1 MQSHAGKDSSMEG
14 VKRRVVVTGLGLITP
29 LGTGIQ
35 KTWEGICK
43 GTSGVDRITSF
54 DASEYPSQVAGEVK
68 DFNPEDFI
76 ERKEVKKMDIFIQ
89 YALAAG
95 TMAVE
100 HAGLKISEE
109 NADRVGV
116 IVGAGIGGINSIE
129 RYHSVLLESGQR
141 RISPFF
147 IPMLIT
153 NLAAGQIS
161 MRFGARGPNSCVT
174 TACAAGTHAIGD
186 SFKIIQRGAADAM
199 IAGGSESAITP
210 LTIAGFANMKALS
223 THNEMPRQASRPFD
237 LERDGFVIAEG
248 AGIVVLEEL
257 ESARSR
263 GAHILAEI
271 IGYGLS
277 ADAYHM
283 TAPDPEGRGVI
294 NCMRMALKDAGLEPT
309 AIDYINAHGTSTP
322 YNDKHETAAIKKVF
336 GEHAYQMAVSSTKS
350 MTGHLLGA
358 AGGIEAAFC
367 TLALTEGVIPPTINY
382 ERPDPECDL
391 DYVPNHARHRE
402 LATVMSNS
410 FGFGGTNACIVL
422 HKYAP

>member
-1 MQSHAGKDSSMEG
+1 MEG
-14 VKRRVVVTGLGLITP
+14 VNRRVVVTGLGLITP

-43 GTSGVDRITSF
+43 GTSGVDRITTF
-54 DASEYPSQVAGEVK
+54 DASEYPSQIAGEVK

-76 ERKEVKKMDIFIQ
+76 ERKEVKKMDVFIQ

-223 THNEMPRQASRPFD
+223 TRNEMPRQASRPFD

-248 AGIVVLEEL
+248 AGIVILEEL

-263 GAHILAEI
+263 GAQILAEI
-271 IGYGLS
+271 VGYGLT

-336 GEHAYQMAVSSTKS
+336 GEHVRQLAVSSTKS

-367 TLALTEGVIPPTINY
+367 ALALTEGVIPPTINY

-402 LATVMSNS
+402 LTTVMSNS

-422 HKYAP
+422 HKYVP

>member
-1 MQSHAGKDSSMEG
+1 MEG
-14 VKRRVVVTGLGLITP
+14 MKRRVVVTGLGLITP

-43 GTSGVDRITSF
+43 GASGIDRITTF
-54 DASEYPSQVAGEVK
+54 DTSEFPVQIAGEVK

-76 ERKEVKKMDIFIQ
+76 ERKEIKKMDVFIQ
-89 YALAAG
+89 YALSAG
-95 TMAVE
+95 SMAIE
-100 HAGLKISEE
+100 DAGLKITEE

-116 IVGAGIGGINSIE
+116 IVGAGIGGIQTIE
-129 RYHSVLLESGQR
+129 RYHSVLLENGQR

-186 SFKIIQRGAADAM
+186 SFKIIQRGDADAM

-223 THNEMPRQASRPFD
+223 SRNDTPQKASRPFD
-237 LERDGFVIAEG
+237 VERDGFVIAEG

-257 ESARSR
+257 EVALARR
-263 GAHILAEI
+263 AKIYAEVT
-271 IGYGLS
+271 GYGMT

-283 TAPDPEGRGVI
+283 TAPDPEGRGVV
-294 NCMRMALKDAGLEPT
+294 NCMRVALRDAGIAPEAVT
-309 AIDYINAHGTSTP
+309 YINAHGTSTP
-322 YNDKHETAAIKKVF
+322 YNDKHETSAIKHLF
-336 GEHAYQMAVSSTKS
+336 GEHVHQLAVSSTKS

-358 AGGIEAAFC
+358 AGGVEAAFC
-367 TLALTEGVIPPTINY
+367 ALALSEGIIPPTINY
-382 ERPDPECDL
+382 EYPDPECDL
-391 DYVPNHARHRE
+391 DYVPNHARHIDLE
-402 LATVMSNS
+402 NVISNS

-422 HKYAP
+422 KKYIV

>member
-1 MQSHAGKDSSMEG
+1 MEG
-14 VKRRVVVTGLGLITP
+14 MKRRVVVTGLGLITP

-43 GTSGVDRITSF
+43 GASGIDRITTF
-54 DASEYPSQVAGEVK
+54 DTSEFPVQIAGEVK

-76 ERKEVKKMDIFIQ
+76 ERKEIKKMDVFIQ
-89 YALAAG
+89 YALSAG
-95 TMAVE
+95 SMAIE
-100 HAGLKISEE
+100 DAGLKITEE

-116 IVGAGIGGINSIE
+116 IVGAGIGGIHTIE
-129 RYHSVLLESGQR
+129 RYHSVLLENGQR

-186 SFKIIQRGAADAM
+186 SFKIIQRGDADAM

-223 THNEMPRQASRPFD
+223 SRNDTPQKASRPFD
-237 LERDGFVIAEG
+237 VERDGFVIAEG

-257 ESARSR
+257 EVALARR
-263 GAHILAEI
+263 AKIYAEVT
-271 IGYGLS
+271 GYGMT

-283 TAPDPEGRGVI
+283 TAPDPEGRGVV
-294 NCMRMALKDAGLEPT
+294 NCMRVALRDAGIAPE
-309 AIDYINAHGTSTP
+309 AVNYINAHGTSTP
-322 YNDKHETAAIKKVF
+322 YNDKHETNAIKHVF
-336 GEHAYQMAVSSTKS
+336 GEHVHQLAVSSTKS

-358 AGGIEAAFC
+358 AGGVEAAFC
-367 TLALTEGVIPPTINY
+367 ALALSEGIIPPTINY
-382 ERPDPECDL
+382 EHPDPECDL
-391 DYVPNHARHRE
+391 DYVPNHARHIDLE
-402 LATVMSNS
+402 NVISNS

-422 HKYAP
+422 KKYIA

>member
-1 MQSHAGKDSSMEG
+1 MEG
-14 VKRRVVVTGLGLITP
+14 MKRRVVVTGLGLITP

-43 GTSGVDRITSF
+43 GASGIDRITTF
-54 DASEYPSQVAGEVK
+54 DASEFPVQIAGEVK
-68 DFNPEDFI
+68 DFNAEDFI
-76 ERKEVKKMDIFIQ
+76 ERKEIKKMDVFIQ
-89 YALAAG
+89 YALSAG
-95 TMAVE
+95 SMAIE
-100 HAGLKISEE
+100 DAGLKITEE

-116 IVGAGIGGINSIE
+116 IVGAGIGGIQTIE
-129 RYHSVLLESGQR
+129 RYHSVLLENGQR

-186 SFKIIQRGAADAM
+186 SFKIIQRGDADAM

-223 THNEMPRQASRPFD
+223 SRNDSPQKASRPFD
-237 LERDGFVIAEG
+237 VERDGFVIAEG
-248 AGIVVLEEL
+248 AGIIVLEEL
-257 ESARSR
+257 EVALARR
-263 GAHILAEI
+263 AKIYAEV
-271 IGYGLS
+271 IGYGMT

-283 TAPDPEGRGVI
+283 TAPDPEGRGVV
-294 NCMRMALKDAGLEPT
+294 NCMRVALRDAGIAPE
-309 AIDYINAHGTSTP
+309 AVNYINAHGTSTP
-322 YNDKHETAAIKKVF
+322 YNDKHESSAIKYVF
-336 GEHAYQMAVSSTKS
+336 GEHVHQLTVSSTKS

-358 AGGIEAAFC
+358 AGGVEAAFC
-367 TLALTEGVIPPTINY
+367 ALALSEGIVPPTINY
-382 ERPDPECDL
+382 EHPDPECDL
-391 DYVPNHARHRE
+391 DYVPNHARHIDLE
-402 LATVMSNS
+402 NVISNS

-422 HKYAP
+422 KKYIA

>member
-1 MQSHAGKDSSMEG
+1 MEG

-29 LGTGIQ
+29 LGTGMH

-43 GTSGVDRITSF
+43 GTSGIDWISSF
-54 DASEYPSQVAGEVK
+54 DSSDYPVQIAGEVK

-76 ERKEVKKMDIFIQ
+76 ERKEIKKMDVFIQ
-89 YALAAG
+89 YALGAG

-100 HAGLKISEE
+100 HAGLKVSED

-116 IVGAGIGGINSIE
+116 IVGAGIGGINTME
-129 RYHSVLLESGQR
+129 RYHSILLESGQR

-147 IPMLIT
+147 IPMLIA
-153 NLAAGQIS
+153 NLAAGHIS

-186 SFKIIQRGAADAM
+186 AFKIIQRGDADAM

-223 THNEMPRQASRPFD
+223 TRNEAPQRASRPFD
-237 LERDGFVIAEG
+237 AERDGFVIAEG

-257 ESARSR
+257 ESALKR
-263 GAHILAEI
+263 GAKIYAEVV
-271 IGYGLS
+271 GYGLT

-283 TAPDPEGRGVI
+283 TAPDPEGRGVV
-294 NCMRMALKDAGLEPT
+294 NCMRMALRDAGLGPE
-309 AIDYINAHGTSTP
+309 AVDYINAHGTSTP
-322 YNDKHETAAIKKVF
+322 FNDKHETAAIKQVF
-336 GEHAYQMAVSSTKS
+336 GEHAYKLAVSSTKS

-358 AGGIEAAFC
+358 GGGVEAAVC
-367 TLALTEGVIPPTINY
+367 ALALTEGVIPPTTNY
-382 ERPDPECDL
+382 ESPDPECDL
-391 DYVPNHARHRE
+391 DYVPNHARHVE
-402 LATVMSNS
+402 LNTVLSNS

-422 HKYAP
+422 KKYVA

>member
-1 MQSHAGKDSSMEG
+1 MEG
-14 VKRRVVVTGLGLITP
+14 TKRRVVVTGLGLITP
-29 LGTGIQ
+29 LGTGMH

-43 GTSGVDRITSF
+43 GTSGIDWISSF
-54 DASEYPSQVAGEVK
+54 DSSEYPVQIAGEVK

-76 ERKEVKKMDIFIQ
+76 ERKEIKKMDVFIQ
-89 YALAAG
+89 YALGAG

-100 HAGLKISEE
+100 HAGLKVSED

-116 IVGAGIGGINSIE
+116 IVGAGIGGINTME
-129 RYHSVLLESGQR
+129 RYHSILLESGQR

-147 IPMLIT
+147 IPMLIA
-153 NLAAGQIS
+153 NLAAGHIS

-186 SFKIIQRGAADAM
+186 SFKIIQRGDADAM

-223 THNEMPRQASRPFD
+223 TRNEAPQRASRPFD
-237 LERDGFVIAEG
+237 AERDGFVIAEG

-257 ESARSR
+257 ESALKR
-263 GAHILAEI
+263 GAKIYAEI
-271 IGYGLS
+271 VGYGLT

-283 TAPDPEGRGVI
+283 TAPDPEGRGVV
-294 NCMRMALKDAGLEPT
+294 NCMRMALRDAGLGPE
-309 AIDYINAHGTSTP
+309 AVDYINAHGTSTP
-322 YNDKHETAAIKKVF
+322 FNDKHETAAIKRVF
-336 GEHAYQMAVSSTKS
+336 GEHAYKLAVSSTKS

-358 AGGIEAAFC
+358 GGGVEAAIC
-367 TLALTEGVIPPTINY
+367 ALALTEGVIPPTTNY
-382 ERPDPECDL
+382 ESPDSECDL
-391 DYVPNHARHRE
+391 DYVPNHARHVE
-402 LATVMSNS
+402 LTTVLSNS

-422 HKYAP
+422 KKYVA

>member
-1 MQSHAGKDSSMEG
+1 MEG

-29 LGTGIQ
+29 LGTGMH

-43 GTSGVDRITSF
+43 GTSGIDWISSF
-54 DASEYPSQVAGEVK
+54 DSSDYPVQIAGEVK

-76 ERKEVKKMDIFIQ
+76 ERKEIKKMDVFIQ
-89 YALAAG
+89 YALGAG

-100 HAGLKISEE
+100 HAGLKVSED

-116 IVGAGIGGINSIE
+116 IVGAGIGGINTME
-129 RYHSVLLESGQR
+129 RYHSILLESGQR

-147 IPMLIT
+147 IPMLIA
-153 NLAAGQIS
+153 NLAAGHIS

-186 SFKIIQRGAADAM
+186 SFKIIQRGDADAM

-223 THNEMPRQASRPFD
+223 TRNEAPQRASRPFD
-237 LERDGFVIAEG
+237 AERDGFVIAEG

-257 ESARSR
+257 ESALKR
-263 GAHILAEI
+263 GAKIYAEVV
-271 IGYGLS
+271 GYGLT

-283 TAPDPEGRGVI
+283 TAPDPEGRGVV
-294 NCMRMALKDAGLEPT
+294 NCMRMALRDAGLGPE
-309 AIDYINAHGTSTP
+309 AVDYINAHGTSTP
-322 YNDKHETAAIKKVF
+322 FNDKHETAAIKRVF
-336 GEHAYQMAVSSTKS
+336 GEHAYKLAVSSTKS

-358 AGGIEAAFC
+358 GGGVEAAVC
-367 TLALTEGVIPPTINY
+367 ALALTEGVIPPTTNY
-382 ERPDPECDL
+382 ESPDPECDL
-391 DYVPNHARHRE
+391 DYVPNHARHVE
-402 LATVMSNS
+402 LNTVLSNS

-422 HKYAP
+422 KKYVA

>member
-1 MQSHAGKDSSMEG
+1 MEG
-14 VKRRVVVTGLGLITP
+14 MKRRVVVTGLGLITP

-43 GTSGVDRITSF
+43 GASGIDRITTF
-54 DASEYPSQVAGEVK
+54 DTSESPVQIAGEVK
-68 DFNPEDFI
+68 DFNAEDFI
-76 ERKEVKKMDIFIQ
+76 ERKEIKKMDVFIQ
-89 YALAAG
+89 YALSAG
-95 TMAVE
+95 SMAIE
-100 HAGLKISEE
+100 DAGLKITEE

-116 IVGAGIGGINSIE
+116 IVGAGIGGIQTIE
-129 RYHSVLLESGQR
+129 RYHSVLLENGQR

-186 SFKIIQRGAADAM
+186 SFKIIQRGDADAM

-223 THNEMPRQASRPFD
+223 SRNDTPQKASRPFD
-237 LERDGFVIAEG
+237 VERDGFVIAEG

-257 ESARSR
+257 EVALARR
-263 GAHILAEI
+263 AKIYAEV
-271 IGYGLS
+271 IGYGMT

-283 TAPDPEGRGVI
+283 TAPDPEGRGVV
-294 NCMRMALKDAGLEPT
+294 NCMRVALRDAGIAPE
-309 AIDYINAHGTSTP
+309 AVNYINAHGTSTP
-322 YNDKHETAAIKKVF
+322 YNDKHETSAIKHVF
-336 GEHAYQMAVSSTKS
+336 GEHVHQLAVSSTKS

-358 AGGIEAAFC
+358 AGGVEAAFC
-367 TLALTEGVIPPTINY
+367 ALALSEGIIPPTINY
-382 ERPDPECDL
+382 EHPDPECDL
-391 DYVPNHARHRE
+391 DYVPNHARHIDLE
-402 LATVMSNS
+402 NVISNS

-422 HKYAP
+422 KKYIA

>member
-1 MQSHAGKDSSMEG
+1 MEG

-29 LGTGIQ
+29 LGTGMH

-43 GTSGVDRITSF
+43 GTSGIDWISSF
-54 DASEYPSQVAGEVK
+54 DSSDYPVQIAGEVK

-76 ERKEVKKMDIFIQ
+76 ERKEIKKMDVFIQ
-89 YALAAG
+89 YALGAG

-100 HAGLKISEE
+100 HAGLKVSED

-116 IVGAGIGGINSIE
+116 IVGAGIGGINTME
-129 RYHSVLLESGQR
+129 RYHSILLESGQR

-147 IPMLIT
+147 IPMLIA
-153 NLAAGQIS
+153 NLAAGHIS

-186 SFKIIQRGAADAM
+186 SFKIIQRGDADAM

-223 THNEMPRQASRPFD
+223 TRNEAPQRASRPFD
-237 LERDGFVIAEG
+237 AERDGFVIAEG

-257 ESARSR
+257 ESALKR
-263 GAHILAEI
+263 GAKIYAEI
-271 IGYGLS
+271 VGYGLT

-283 TAPDPEGRGVI
+283 TAPDPEGRGVV
-294 NCMRMALKDAGLEPT
+294 NCMRMALRDAGLGPE
-309 AIDYINAHGTSTP
+309 AVDYLNAHGTSTP
-322 YNDKHETAAIKKVF
+322 FNDKHETAAIKQVF
-336 GEHAYQMAVSSTKS
+336 GEHAYKLAVSSTKS

-358 AGGIEAAFC
+358 GGGVEAAIC
-367 TLALTEGVIPPTINY
+367 ALALTDGVIPPTTNY
-382 ERPDPECDL
+382 ENPDPECDL
-391 DYVPNHARHRE
+391 DYVPNHARHVE
-402 LATVMSNS
+402 LNTVLSNS

-422 HKYAP
+422 KKYVA

>member
-1 MQSHAGKDSSMEG
+1 MEG

-29 LGTGIQ
+29 LGTGMH

-43 GTSGVDRITSF
+43 GTSGIDWISSF
-54 DASEYPSQVAGEVK
+54 DSSEYPVQIAGEVK

-76 ERKEVKKMDIFIQ
+76 ERKEIKKMDVFIQ
-89 YALAAG
+89 YALGAG

-100 HAGLKISEE
+100 HAGLKVSED

-116 IVGAGIGGINSIE
+116 IVGAGIGGINTME
-129 RYHSVLLESGQR
+129 RYHSILLESGQR

-147 IPMLIT
+147 IPMLIA
-153 NLAAGQIS
+153 NLAAGHIS

-186 SFKIIQRGAADAM
+186 SFKIIQRGDADAM

-223 THNEMPRQASRPFD
+223 TRNEAPQRASRPFD
-237 LERDGFVIAEG
+237 AERDGFVIAEG

-257 ESARSR
+257 ESALKR
-263 GAHILAEI
+263 GAKIYAEI
-271 IGYGLS
+271 VGYGLT

-283 TAPDPEGRGVI
+283 TAPDPEGRGVV
-294 NCMRMALKDAGLEPT
+294 NCMRMALRDAGLGLE
-309 AIDYINAHGTSTP
+309 AVDYINAHGTSTP
-322 YNDKHETAAIKKVF
+322 FNDKHETEAIKRVF
-336 GEHAYQMAVSSTKS
+336 GEHAYKLAVSSTKS

-358 AGGIEAAFC
+358 GGGVEAAIC
-367 TLALTEGVIPPTINY
+367 ALALTEGVIPPTTNY
-382 ERPDPECDL
+382 ESPDPECDL
-391 DYVPNHARHRE
+391 DYVPNHARHVE
-402 LATVMSNS
+402 LTTVLSNS

-422 HKYAP
+422 KKYVA

>member
-1 MQSHAGKDSSMEG
+1 MEG
-14 VKRRVVVTGLGLITP
+14 MKRRVVVTGLGLITP

-43 GTSGVDRITSF
+43 GASGIDRITTF
-54 DASEYPSQVAGEVK
+54 DASEFPVQIAGEVK
-68 DFNPEDFI
+68 DFNAEDFI
-76 ERKEVKKMDIFIQ
+76 ERKEIKKMDVFIQ
-89 YALAAG
+89 YALSAG
-95 TMAVE
+95 SMAIE
-100 HAGLKISEE
+100 DAGLKITEE

-116 IVGAGIGGINSIE
+116 IVGAGIGGIQTIE
-129 RYHSVLLESGQR
+129 RYHSVLLENGQR

-186 SFKIIQRGAADAM
+186 SFKIIQRGDADAM

-223 THNEMPRQASRPFD
+223 SRNDSPQKASRPFD
-237 LERDGFVIAEG
+237 VERDGFVIAEG
-248 AGIVVLEEL
+248 AGIIVLEEL
-257 ESARSR
+257 EVALARR
-263 GAHILAEI
+263 AKIYAEV
-271 IGYGLS
+271 IGYGMT

-283 TAPDPEGRGVI
+283 TAPDPEGRGVV
-294 NCMRMALKDAGLEPT
+294 NCMRVALRDAGIAPE
-309 AIDYINAHGTSTP
+309 AVNYINAHGTSTP
-322 YNDKHETAAIKKVF
+322 YNDKHETSAIKHVF
-336 GEHAYQMAVSSTKS
+336 GEHVHQLAVSSTKS

-358 AGGIEAAFC
+358 AGGVEAAFC
-367 TLALTEGVIPPTINY
+367 ALALSEGIVPPTINY
-382 ERPDPECDL
+382 EHPDRECDL
-391 DYVPNHARHRE
+391 DYVPNHARHIDLE
-402 LATVMSNS
+402 NVISNS

-422 HKYAP
+422 KKYIA

>member
-1 MQSHAGKDSSMEG
+1 MEG
-14 VKRRVVVTGLGLITP
+14 MKRRVVVTGLGLITP
-29 LGTGIQ
+29 LGTGTQ

-43 GTSGVDRITSF
+43 GASGIDRITTF
-54 DASEYPSQVAGEVK
+54 DTADSPVQIAGEVK
-68 DFNPEDFI
+68 DFDPEDFI
-76 ERKEVKKMDIFIQ
+76 ERKEIKKMDVFIQ
-89 YALAAG
+89 YALSAG
-95 TMAVE
+95 SMAIE
-100 HAGLKISEE
+100 DAGMKITEA

-116 IVGAGIGGINSIE
+116 IVGAGIGGIQTIE
-129 RYHSVLLESGQR
+129 RYHSILLQNGQR

-186 SFKIIQRGAADAM
+186 AFKIIQRGDADAM

-223 THNEMPRQASRPFD
+223 SRNDTPQKASRPFD
-237 LERDGFVIAEG
+237 VERDGFVIAEG

-257 ESARSR
+257 EVALARR
-263 GAHILAEI
+263 ARIYAEVT
-271 IGYGLS
+271 GYGMT

-283 TAPDPEGRGVI
+283 TAPDPEGRGVV
-294 NCMRMALKDAGLEPT
+294 NCMRMALRDAGIAPE
-309 AIDYINAHGTSTP
+309 AVNYINAHGTSTP
-322 YNDKHETAAIKKVF
+322 YNDKHETTAIKRVF
-336 GEHAYQMAVSSTKS
+336 GEHVHQVAVSSTKS

-367 TLALTEGVIPPTINY
+367 ALALSESIIPPTINY
-382 ERPDPECDL
+382 EHPDPECDL
-391 DYVPNHARHRE
+391 DYVPNHARHIE
-402 LATVMSNS
+402 LENVMSNS

-422 HKYAP
+422 KKYMA

>member
-1 MQSHAGKDSSMEG
+1 MEG
-14 VKRRVVVTGLGLITP
+14 ATRRVVVTGLGLITP

-35 KTWEGICK
+35 KTWEAICK
-43 GTSGVDRITSF
+43 GSSGIDRITSF
-54 DASEYPSQVAGEVK
+54 DAAEYPVQIAGEVK

-89 YALAAG
+89 YALGAG
-95 TMAVE
+95 TMAVD

-223 THNEMPRQASRPFD
+223 THNEIPRQASRPFD

-257 ESARSR
+257 ESARRR

-271 IGYGLS
+271 VGYGLT

-283 TAPDPEGRGVI
+283 TAPDPEGRGVV
-294 NCMRMALKDAGLEPT
+294 NCMRMALNDAGLEPT

-336 GEHAYQMAVSSTKS
+336 GEHARKLAVSSTKS

-358 AGGIEAAFC
+358 AGGVEAAIC
-367 TLALTEGVIPPTINY
+367 ALALAEGVIPPTINY
-382 ERPDPECDL
+382 ENPDPECDL
-391 DYVPNHARHRE
+391 DYVPNHARHAE
-402 LATVMSNS
+402 LTTVLSNS

-422 HKYAP
+422 KKYQP

>member
-1 MQSHAGKDSSMEG
+1 MEG
-14 VKRRVVVTGLGLITP
+14 MKRRVVVTGLGLITP

-43 GTSGVDRITSF
+43 GASGIDRITTF
-54 DASEYPSQVAGEVK
+54 DTSEFPVQIAGEVK

-76 ERKEVKKMDIFIQ
+76 ERKEIKKMDVFIQ
-89 YALAAG
+89 YALSAG
-95 TMAVE
+95 SMAIE
-100 HAGLKISEE
+100 DAGLKITEE

-116 IVGAGIGGINSIE
+116 IVGAGIGGIHTIE
-129 RYHSVLLESGQR
+129 RYHSVLLENGQR

-186 SFKIIQRGAADAM
+186 SFKIIQRGDADAM

-223 THNEMPRQASRPFD
+223 SRNDTPQKASRPFD
-237 LERDGFVIAEG
+237 VERDGFVIAEG

-257 ESARSR
+257 EVALARR
-263 GAHILAEI
+263 AKIYAEVT
-271 IGYGLS
+271 GYGMT

-283 TAPDPEGRGVI
+283 TAPDPEGRGVV
-294 NCMRMALKDAGLEPT
+294 NCMRMALRDAGIAPE
-309 AIDYINAHGTSTP
+309 AVNYINAHGTSTP
-322 YNDKHETAAIKKVF
+322 YNDKHETSAIKHVF
-336 GEHAYQMAVSSTKS
+336 GEHVHQLAVSSTKS

-358 AGGIEAAFC
+358 AGGVEAAFC
-367 TLALTEGVIPPTINY
+367 ALALSESIIPPTINY
-382 ERPDPECDL
+382 EHPDPECDL
-391 DYVPNHARHRE
+391 DYVPNHARHIDLE
-402 LATVMSNS
+402 NVLSNS

-422 HKYAP
+422 KKYIA

>member
-1 MQSHAGKDSSMEG
+1 MEG
-14 VKRRVVVTGLGLITP
+14 MKRRVVVTGLGLITP

-43 GTSGVDRITSF
+43 GASGIDRISAF
-54 DASEYPSQVAGEVK
+54 DAVEFPVQIAGEVK
-68 DFNPEDFI
+68 DFNAEDFI
-76 ERKEVKKMDIFIQ
+76 ERKEIKKMDVFIQ
-89 YALAAG
+89 YALSAG
-95 TMAVE
+95 SMAIE
-100 HAGLKISEE
+100 DAGMKITET

-116 IVGAGIGGINSIE
+116 IVGAGIGGIQTIE
-129 RYHSVLLESGQR
+129 RYHSVLLENGQR

-186 SFKIIQRGAADAM
+186 SFKIIQRGDADAM

-223 THNEMPRQASRPFD
+223 SRNDTPQKASRPFD
-237 LERDGFVIAEG
+237 VERDGFVIAEG

-257 ESARSR
+257 EVALARR
-263 GAHILAEI
+263 AKIYAEVT
-271 IGYGLS
+271 GYGMT

-283 TAPDPEGRGVI
+283 TAPDPEGRGVV
-294 NCMRMALKDAGLEPT
+294 NCMRMALRDAGIAPE
-309 AIDYINAHGTSTP
+309 AVNYINAHGTSTP
-322 YNDKHETAAIKKVF
+322 YNDKHETSAIKHVF
-336 GEHAYQMAVSSTKS
+336 GEHAHQLAVSSTKS

-358 AGGIEAAFC
+358 AGGVEAAFC
-367 TLALTEGVIPPTINY
+367 ALALSEGIIPPTINY
-382 ERPDPECDL
+382 EHPDPECDL
-391 DYVPNHARHRE
+391 DYVPNHARHIDLE
-402 LATVMSNS
+402 NVLSNS

-422 HKYAP
+422 KKYIA